1 MKISKVLIA
10 YDGSE
15 CADAAVEDL
24 RRAGLPEKAQAVML
38 SVVENKCL
46 RDPLAIGRLEFLA
59 QRACARIRSLMP
71 GLVGRASGQ
80 YRLSGERDHR
90 EGRRMALRSD
100 HRRLTR
106 TYWGEESLLGQ
117 RVAKVSARS
126 PLLCSCGSLSRREAG
141 RADPFDY
148 RR

>member
-15 CADAAVEDL
+15 CADAALEDL
-24 RRAGLPEKAQAVML
+24 RRAGLPEKVHAVML
-38 SVVENKCL
+38 SVIEKNL
-46 RDPLAIGRLEFLA
+46 LEEPLGIARLEFLA
-59 QRACARIRSLMP
+59 QRAYARIRSRMP
-71 GLVGRASGQ
+71 GWSVEPLVSFGSAASVIIEKADEW
-80 YRLSGERDHR
+80 LF
-90 EGRRMALRSD
+90 RSD

-106 TYWGEESLLGQ
+106 TRRGEEGLPRK

-126 PLLCSCGSLSRREAG
+126 PLLCSCGSLSRRGAV